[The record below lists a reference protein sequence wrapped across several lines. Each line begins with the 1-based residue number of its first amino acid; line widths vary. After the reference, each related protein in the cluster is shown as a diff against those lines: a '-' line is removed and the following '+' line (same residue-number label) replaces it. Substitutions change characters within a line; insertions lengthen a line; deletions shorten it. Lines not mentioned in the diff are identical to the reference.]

1 MNAPVMTTHAMVRA
15 QQRGIPAA
23 VIDWVLRYGRE
34 RHDHRGASVYFFD
47 KRARRKLGAEVG
59 GAAGRVC
66 DEFGDV
72 YAVVNAFGAVVTVG
86 HRTKRLPAA

>member
-1 MNAPVMTTHAMVRA
+1 MNANVMTAHAMVRA
-15 QQRGIPAA
+15 QQRGIPND

-59 GAAGRVC
+59 GSAARIC
-66 DEFGDV
+66 NECGDV
-72 YAVVNAFGAVVTVG
+72 YAVVNRFGAIVTVG